1 MDVILFLREIR
12 KKGKKYKDIWIEI
25 LLQYDGKQNCNIKLN
40 VPIGMPPSSFYRI
53 INHGVELFPKYIK
66 SCYLTKNKM
75 TLTISNE
82 FSTLIT
88 EPKPI
93 KKTIPIKN
101 KLKETIIP
109 EIIPIE
115 SEPEKQENT
124 LITEVGQNTEFF
136 PEVVVTTKKK
146 RLKKEVVVLPVH
158 IEIISYL
165 NECAGTKYQFET
177 KTTLDL
183 INGLLEQNF
192 TTEDLKHV
200 IEVKSIKWLNTKY
213 QDFLRPETLF
223 GKKFESYLNEK
234 KINNEKQHKTYE
246 SVSEATELGWKR

>member
-25 LLQYDGKQNCNIKLN
+25 LLQYDGKSNCNIKLN

-53 INHGVELFPKYIK
+53 INHGVDLFPKYIK
-66 SCYLTKNKM
+66 SCCLTKTKM

-82 FSTLIT
+82 FSTTTT

-93 KKTIPIKN
+93 KKIITPKD

-109 EIIPIE
+109 EIISTV
-115 SEPEKQENT
+115 SEPEKQEAV
-124 LITEVGQNTEFF
+124 LATEVVHDTQFF
-136 PEVVVTTKKK
+136 AQAVATTKKK
-146 RLKKEVVVLPVH
+146 RPKKEVVVLPVH

-192 TTEDLKHV
+192 KPEDLKHV

-234 KINNEKQHKTYE
+234 IINNEKQHKTYE